1 MLLWSVCSIASPRA
15 YARVQVSK
23 ETDHRPPLQQLHQ
36 LSRQPTIA
44 APSPRWVPRCVT
56 YVRPPRPQISLP
68 PATARIAHTYAR
80 TATVRPR
87 RAPRGSRFPPTDPAV
102 RRPHVS
108 VPIRPGR
115 DGHDDCMGGG
125 GGDGRF
131 LVPHACAQRSRWRSQ
146 ADIRPSP
153 VGLF

>member
-1 MLLWSVCSIASPRA
+1 MVSLPQERTRTYRCPRRRTTA
-15 YARVQVSK
+15 
-23 ETDHRPPLQQLHQ
+23 HRPPFQQLHQ

-44 APSPRWVPRCVT
+44 GPSPRVGAVLRH
-56 YVRPPRPQISLP
+56 VRPPQLQISLP
-68 PATARIAHTYAR
+68 PATARVAHVRAHR
-80 TATVRPR
+80 TVRPR
-87 RAPRGSRFPPTDPAV
+87 RAPRGSRLPPTDPAV